1 MGGRSRHPRG
11 ARRRRAALPA
21 PLAEPADDR
30 QVMTFALYRFGLNLG
45 ATVAPLLGLGL
56 FYLAGHQFDLVFW
69 GEALIALCYAVLA
82 WVALS
87 PKAKDQDRQQ
97 KSDAGPAD
105 RRRTESAGLQ
115 GRSRPC

>member
-1 MGGRSRHPRG
+1 
-11 ARRRRAALPA
+11 
-21 PLAEPADDR
+21 
-30 QVMTFALYRFGLNLG
+30 MTFALYRFGLNLG

-82 WVALS
+82 WVALP

-105 RRRTESAGLQ
+105 RRRTESAGVPGAVATVLVLVAVRGHPVQ
-115 GRSRPC
+115 GGDELVDLGAGVVQGQ